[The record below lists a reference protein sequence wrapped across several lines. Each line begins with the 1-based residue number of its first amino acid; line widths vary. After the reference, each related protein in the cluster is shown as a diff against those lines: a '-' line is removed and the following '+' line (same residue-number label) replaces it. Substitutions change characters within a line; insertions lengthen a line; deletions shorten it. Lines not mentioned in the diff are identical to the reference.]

1 MKLKYHNKLEI
12 EVGGRT
18 YVSYNK
24 VLRSLYSKMCNFES
38 FANYFAFGKGKTEIA
53 DTDTKLGDW
62 FMCKPA
68 TTTEV
73 SCNPESGVY
82 YVKKVATFDSSDETA
97 FTFSEVGIAADNS
110 FNPDIHNHILIT
122 DENGEIIDVVR
133 NVGESLTIKLTLFL
147 DITAAQNTFLTS
159 GENNLVKALLGEPV
173 GDTTIYALR
182 GSNTTENK
190 QMSRV
195 LPTNYDKRYKAT
207 IVTNELESGEIELNI
222 VAKLE
227 TGEAREVVF
236 VMDNLVIA
244 RLNIMGERDLLS
256 NKEVL
261 TSSKNNTILI
271 QDNVES
277 ITEILD
283 VNNSAVNEYSVK
295 NVGVALGDEITHD
308 AFLGVNASAPIW
320 LSLEGDKV
328 AFLTQSKLT
337 ILREEDYGLKLIQT
351 GAISVDGIEHV
362 AITGNFVVVFR
373 NISPYIEIYKI
384 ESNVCKRKNFYKA
397 NYDESSY
404 SYLYSSV
411 GVIERSDGTIV
422 IGAVLNESGIGIAL
436 TVIEDEDGYNLA
448 SITQSELSIV
458 DKILTMRKTLNNDAK
473 IVFLTSSMDNPV
485 TPYAMDIFTV
495 GFSGKCNYSQAETF
509 MTAES
514 LSVCGNYLIV
524 NVTESPYVYLYE
536 TEEFNRVA
544 IDTQT
549 VQGHINGSSDFS
561 YVYGLWE
568 DGLYHFYYVLD
579 SENLFE
585 IDSSYINNMITDS
598 IVKILPM
605 SRMLMIITESE
616 ENPFHVIL
624 FDEKYTLISNVPE
637 SGSDY
642 TVTYNKYNLLGS
654 GEFEGVQVILS
665 FLF

>member
-12 EVGGRT
+12 EVGDRT
-18 YVSYNK
+18 YVAYNK

-62 FMCKPA
+62 FMCRPA
-68 TTTEV
+68 TTTQV

-82 YVKKVATFDSSDETA
+82 YVKKVATFDSSYETA
-97 FTFSEVGIAADNS
+97 FTFTEVGIAADNS
-110 FNPDIHNHILIT
+110 FNPDIYNHIFIT
-122 DENGEIIDVVR
+122 DENGEIIEVVR
-133 NVGESLTIKLTLFL
+133 NLGESLTIKLTIFL

-159 GENNLVKALLGEPV
+159 GENNLIKALLGESV
-173 GDTTIYALR
+173 GDTTIYAVR
-182 GSNTTENK
+182 GTNTTENK

-207 IVTNELESGEIELNI
+207 ILTNELESGEIELNI

-227 TGEAREVVF
+227 AGEAREVVF
-236 VMDNLVIA
+236 IMDNSVIA
-244 RLNIMGERDLLS
+244 RLNIMGEREFGS
-256 NKEVL
+256 TEEVL
-261 TSSKNNTILI
+261 TSSKNNTILV
-271 QDNVES
+271 QDNVQS

-283 VNNSAVNEYSVK
+283 ENNVSVTDYSVK
-295 NVGVALGDEITHD
+295 NVGVDFGDEITHD
-308 AFLGVNASAPIW
+308 EFFGVNSNTPIW

-362 AITGNFVVVFR
+362 ALTGNYVVVFR
-373 NISPYIEIYKI
+373 NLSPYIEIYKI

-404 SYLYSSV
+404 SYDYSSV
-411 GVIERSDGTIV
+411 GVIERNDGALV
-422 IGAVLNESGIGIAL
+422 IGAILAESCIGIAL
-436 TVIEDEDGYNLA
+436 TVIEDEDGYNLTKI
-448 SITQSELSIV
+448 SQSELSKV
-458 DKILTMRKTLNNDAK
+458 DKILTIRKTQNNEAK
-473 IVFLTSSMDNPV
+473 IIFLTSSMNNPV
-485 TPYAMDIFTV
+485 TPYAMDIFSYD
-495 GFSGKCNYSQAETF
+495 FSGKCNYSQTETF
-509 MTAES
+509 MTAKS
-514 LSVCGNYLIV
+514 ISVCGKYLIV
-524 NVTESPYVYLYE
+524 NINESPYVYLYE
-536 TEEFNRVA
+536 TEDFNRVA

-549 VQGHINGSSDFS
+549 LQGNINGSTDLS
-561 YVYGLWE
+561 YVYGLWG
-568 DGLYHFYYVLD
+568 DGLYHFYYILD
-579 SENLFE
+579 SETLFE

-605 SRMLMIITESE
+605 SRMLLIITENE
-616 ENPFHVIL
+616 ENPYRVIL
-624 FDEKYTLISNVPE
+624 FDEKYTLISNLPE
-637 SGSDY
+637 SSSDY
-642 TVTYNKYNLLGS
+642 TVNYNKYNLLGS